1 MNSTQEFH
9 TGIPHRNCQSTG
21 NKWDA
26 PLRKEFSLLSRGRWP
41 LIHVQQCAVYT
52 RYACSAREISLLLR
66 NYSYWR
72 RSFSI
77 RHWHNT
83 ACASELF
90 FIRDK
95 ASNPWFQPVCNASNL
110 YSSTRMS
117 NVSSPPASTRR
128 PKSARLA
135 SRISDHTLKKSHVST
150 QVSELKTEA
159 ANYSVVEGPA
169 AAHTTAVSVTG
180 LQAHIGRF
188 KSVSASSICLCNFTY
203 C

>member
-1 MNSTQEFH
+1 MCSNVQCIRVTHAVQGKFHHCYVITVTGAVVSASAIGATQL
-9 TGIPHRNCQSTG
+9 
-21 NKWDA
+21 A
-26 PLRKEFSLLSRGRWP
+26 L
-41 LIHVQQCAVYT
+41 A
-52 RYACSAREISLLLR
+52 
-66 NYSYWR
+66 
-72 RSFSI
+72 SF
-77 RHWHNT
+77 
-83 ACASELF
+83 F

-95 ASNPWFQPVCNASNL
+95 ASNPWIQPVCNASNL

-150 QVSELKTEA
+150 QVSELKTET

-180 LQAHIGRF
+180 LQAHIGKF
-188 KSVSASSICLCNFTY
+188 KSVSASSTCLCNFTY